1 MSSIFHENIINIITQ
16 YTAEEYIVSFEK
28 TEIVAVIPLCKNCRT
43 FCQFRNKC
51 HECIAKD
58 RLEKVRRP
66 MIFDFYSRGIYRIFE
81 FN

>member
-58 RLEKVRRP
+58 RLEKIVKLLKD
-66 MIFDFYSRGIYRIFE
+66 ISKEQLDVSYF
-81 FN
+81 